1 MRSPLMSQRGL
12 SGRRRAGHTV
22 SYLFFYMF
30 DNQNGESLLEVEL
43 YLKLGVQI
51 DIAPCTAKDLNIF

>member
-30 DNQNGESLLEVEL
+30 DNQNGETLFEVEL
-43 YLKLGVQI
+43 YGVQI
-51 DIAPCTAKDLNIF
+51 DIAPCIAKDLSIFWGR

>member
-22 SYLFFYMF
+22 SYLLFHMY
-30 DNQNGESLLEVEL
+30 DNQNSKSLSENSKKYPYYKHFDPLI
-43 YLKLGVQI
+43 Y
-51 DIAPCTAKDLNIF
+51 

>member
-30 DNQNGESLLEVEL
+30 DNQNGESLLEVEFD
-43 YLKLGVQI
+43 VQI